1 MIASCARIFEPGVQV
16 DTVLT
21 LVGSGGKRKSSLI
34 ERLYRVEGAETFRT
48 DLPDHRDMQKIGQ
61 ALDGVWAVELAEL
74 AFVRK
79 ADVEGMKS
87 FLTRRVERYSPKYI
101 AGEVSRPRQ
110 CIFIGSVNQ
119 TEFLSAYDEAFRR
132 RFWPV
137 MVQEKL
143 DMAAI
148 DKVRDALWA
157 EAYAAYRAGEPWW
170 FEDESE
176 TEEGRTEFIESD
188 PWSEPIRNIL
198 AIAPT
203 QEDRKRWVT
212 SEHVWFELH
221 QDLRGRSGYDKV
233 AQNQVSQALQA
244 LGCVRGRF
252 SQDGKQVRGWQVPD
266 TIKHPTT
273 RVAPAPPPF
282 KGLAQTLGDPLV
294 CLLHATRSAFHTA

>member
-1 MIASCARIFEPGVQV
+1 MPPHVYTFDPRKVVRATQVYVDKEGKEKRRGLSRPDFNQLVFAVGKGHRWGDILRYNDYDNKIYAYRPPFKMRAETGVNKIQGVDVSSFRTWLEVKCDCTAKSEDISAATELIADGTHYHPIRDWLKSRKVTGSSYLDTFARDILGYDRPIAQKWFRKTMIASCARIFEPGVQV

-143 DMAAI
+143 
-148 DKVRDALWA
+148 
-157 EAYAAYRAGEPWW
+157 
-170 FEDESE
+170 
-176 TEEGRTEFIESD
+176 
-188 PWSEPIRNIL
+188 
-198 AIAPT
+198 
-203 QEDRKRWVT
+203 
-212 SEHVWFELH
+212 
-221 QDLRGRSGYDKV
+221 
-233 AQNQVSQALQA
+233 
-244 LGCVRGRF
+244 
-252 SQDGKQVRGWQVPD
+252 
-266 TIKHPTT
+266 
-273 RVAPAPPPF
+273 
-282 KGLAQTLGDPLV
+282 GLLSV
-294 CLLHATRSAFHTA
+294 